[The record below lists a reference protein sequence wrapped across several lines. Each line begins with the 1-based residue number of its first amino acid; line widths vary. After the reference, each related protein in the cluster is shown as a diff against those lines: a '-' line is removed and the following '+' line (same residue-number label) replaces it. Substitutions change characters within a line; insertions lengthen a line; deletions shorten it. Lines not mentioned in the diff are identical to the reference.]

1 MKNDSNRS
9 LEALRLR
16 RQAEDK
22 LNKKMEVP
30 PGDWTTEDSQRLQHE
45 LEVHQ
50 IELEMQN
57 EELRLANH
65 QAEEALDRYIELYD
79 YAPVGYFT
87 LDHLGTIAAVNLTA
101 AILLGEARSKLVG
114 RPFRFFVADTQPHFR
129 EFLESVFAG
138 GEKKFCEVALKSGW
152 KSPLYARLEGELIDD
167 GEACRLTLFDITELR
182 QKDFL
187 LIMQN
192 RLAAMGEMIDNI
204 AHQWRMPLNSLGLMI
219 QQLGQLHAHD
229 ELSKE
234 FFREGVAKSMEL
246 INHMSRTIDD
256 FRNFFKP
263 DKEKVK
269 FRVYDVISHAVNLLD
284 ETCHKQKVSISVNTL
299 EESYI
304 HGYPN
309 EFLQVVLNL
318 LNNAIEAATEKKIP
332 TPKIIV
338 TIGLDAGRA
347 VITVADNAEGIPED
361 IMGQLFDPY
370 VTTKEQENGTGIGLY
385 MSKTIVEKSM
395 GGSLT
400 VRNLREGAEFRIE
413 I

>member
-1 MKNDSNRS
+1 MKNDNTRTP
-9 LEALRLR
+9 EALRLR
-16 RQAEDK
+16 RQAEDRLRIK
-22 LNKKMEVP
+22 REDP

-45 LEVHQ
+45 LQVHQ

-65 QAEEALDRYIELYD
+65 QAEEALERFVELYD
-79 YAPVGYFT
+79 YAPVGYLT
-87 LDHLGTIAAVNLTA
+87 LDHMGTITGVNLTA
-101 AILLGEARSKLVG
+101 ATLLGEPRSKLVG
-114 RPFRFFVADTQPHFR
+114 RPYRYFVADSQPHFR

-138 GEKKFCEVALKSGW
+138 GEKKCCEVTLKSGW
-152 KSPLYARLEGELIDD
+152 KSPLYARLEGELIDAGD
-167 GEACRLTLFDITELR
+167 ACRLTLFDITELR

-204 AHQWRMPLNSLGLMI
+204 AHQWRMPLNSLGLII

-234 FFREGVAKSMEL
+234 YCREGVAKSMEL
-246 INHMSRTIDD
+246 INHMSKTIDD

-269 FRVYDVISHAVNLLD
+269 FRACEVISHAVSLLE
-284 ETCHKQKVSISVNTL
+284 ETCHKHKVSVSVNQL

-304 HGYPN
+304 QGYPN

-318 LNNAIEAATEKKIP
+318 LNNAIEAATGKKVP
-332 TPKIIV
+332 APGIIV
-338 TIGLDAGRA
+338 SIGVEAGRT
-347 VITVADNAEGIPED
+347 VITVADNAGGIPED
-361 IMGQLFDPY
+361 IMDQLFDPY
-370 VTTKEQENGTGIGLY
+370 VTTKEEDKGTGIGLY

-400 VRNLREGAEFRIE
+400 VRNLRDGAEFRIE